1 MIGVANWPTNI
12 ASAFLPALNRPSDR
26 ASAPSAPQT
35 KTSDGRFAVS
45 CSIERAMAPSR
56 WSWASFRREARL
68 VSVAMSPSL
77 SVMPSFLV
85 AVGAF
90 ADLVAVERARLAL
103 ADLLGVRARV
113 LGPPGLGVVGPA
125 LERVG
130 LIVGL
135 ARVVGGLLPAAV
147 VVHRSLPPRSG
158 PGRSMSPCSKM
169 RSLAPTGPMVASAQ
183 GSKRRASPARCGKAA
198 HNVMGDNDLWVMP
211 RPGCGPVARPD
222 HGNVEETSP
231 AHALS
236 DLLRP

>member
-26 ASAPSAPQT
+26 ASAPSAPKT
-35 KTSDGRFAVS
+35 KPSDGRFAVS

-56 WSWASFRREARL
+56 WSWASFKREARL

-77 SVMPSFLV
+77 SVLPSFLV

-90 ADLVAVERARLAL
+90 TDLVAVERARLAL
-103 ADLLGVRARV
+103 ADLLRVRARV

-130 LIVGL
+130 LVVGL
-135 ARVVGGLLPAAV
+135 ARVVGGLLLAAV

-158 PGRSMSPCSKM
+158 PGRSMSPCSKV
-169 RSLAPTGPMVASAQ
+169 RSLAPTGPMSRPSQ
-183 GSKRRASPARCGKAA
+183 GSKRKASPAHGGKAV
-198 HNVMGDNDLWVMP
+198 HNVMEDNELWIMK
-211 RPGCGPVARPD
+211 RPGCGSAAGPD

-236 DLLRP
+236 DLL